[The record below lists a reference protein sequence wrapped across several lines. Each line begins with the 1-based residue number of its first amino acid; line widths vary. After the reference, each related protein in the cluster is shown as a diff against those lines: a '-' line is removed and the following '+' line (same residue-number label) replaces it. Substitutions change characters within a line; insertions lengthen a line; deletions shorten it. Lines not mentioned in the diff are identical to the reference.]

1 MKTRSKM
8 TPFFAAL
15 ALGAMMLTGSVL
27 PSQAQTTT
35 PQATTPQATIQ
46 TTLQPSAVTPGGWY
60 WPMMWW
66 PTNAN
71 TSGSVTV
78 APPVTVSQPTAFW
91 GWWW

>member
-15 ALGAMMLTGSVL
+15 ALGAMILTGSVL
-27 PSQAQTTT
+27 PSQAQT
-35 PQATTPQATIQ
+35 TTPQATIQ